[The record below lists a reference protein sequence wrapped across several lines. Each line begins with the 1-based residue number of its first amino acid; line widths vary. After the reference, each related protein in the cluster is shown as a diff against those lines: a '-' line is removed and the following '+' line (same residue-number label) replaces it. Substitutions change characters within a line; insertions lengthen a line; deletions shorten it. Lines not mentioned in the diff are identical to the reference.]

1 CSHRSVIFNV
11 TQNFEHPLDEGI
23 KLIKG
28 VDSVFIYRDFIN
40 KLTLREQIEL
50 TPSVTDSFSRI
61 NTIEPFR
68 IITWQYHN
76 YSPSKNNI

>member
-1 CSHRSVIFNV
+1 MSF
-11 TQNFEHPLDEGI
+11 DEGI

-68 IITWQYHN
+68 IITW
-76 YSPSKNNI
+76 